1 MRHLTFISMAAL
13 AIASFCSC
21 ESESLDTLN
30 KESGEFTEIPMRI
43 TKSDSEMIE
52 AGNEFAFDL
61 FEAISND
68 EKHSNQ
74 DIVISPLSLSFL
86 LGALDNGAGGRTRKQ
101 ICEVLGYDGAEL
113 SAVNSFSRKLCK
125 VAGWST
131 TR

>member
-30 KESGEFTEIPMRI
+30 KESGEFTEIPIMI

-74 DIVISPLSLSFL
+74 DIVI
-86 LGALDNGAGGRTRKQ
+86 
-101 ICEVLGYDGAEL
+101 
-113 SAVNSFSRKLCK
+113 
-125 VAGWST
+125 
-131 TR
+131 